1 MPDLELKAMPL
12 TRQAFAPFGDVIELS
27 EHNEIIP
34 INYGLTDRHHDLATV
49 DVASGGGKPI
59 ISLFHSRSVAV
70 PFTVEIMERHPL
82 GSQAFF
88 GLGGHPYL
96 VVVGA
101 AGEFDPMA
109 LCAFIARG
117 NQGVNYHRGTWHHY
131 CLSLEQDNDFLVVDR
146 GGAGD
151 NCDEVKVP
159 DDLTI
164 SVSVSG

>member
-1 MPDLELKAMPL
+1 
-12 TRQAFAPFGDVIELS
+12 
-27 EHNEIIP
+27 
-34 INYGLTDRHHDLATV
+34 
-49 DVASGGGKPI
+49 VAIK
-59 ISLFHSRSVAV
+59 
-70 PFTVEIMERHPL
+70 VEIMERHPQ

-88 GLGGHPYL
+88 GLCGHPYL

-109 LCAFIARG
+109 LSAFIARG

-159 DDLTI
+159 DDLAI
-164 SVSVSG
+164 SVSISG

>member
-1 MPDLELKAMPL
+1 MPDLELRAVPL

-59 ISLFHSRSVAV
+59 ISLFHSRSVSV
-70 PFTVEIMERHPL
+70 PFTVEVMERHPL

-88 GLGGHPYL
+88 GLGGHSYL

-109 LCAFIARG
+109 LCAFVARG

-131 CLSLEQDNDFLVVDR
+131 CLSLDQDNDFLVVDR

-151 NCDEVKVP
+151 NCDEVTVP
-159 DDLTI
+159 HDLAI
-164 SVSVSG
+164 SISIEG